1 MVPGYLRSRGER
13 GETKEIDISA
23 LPANSSRGK
32 FNKPISKECK
42 PSFGRKERPMHC
54 QLKQGQYYSVHGVDH
69 LQVRFVAFHA
79 IPNVRHY
86 PRPIKPIQDSL
97 VLMRAV
103 RTDGWCKL
111 VFLEQLL
118 NKRILAALG
127 SDWTCCS
134 DMSVCACIRGNEHHA
149 NICL

>member
-1 MVPGYLRSRGER
+1 
-13 GETKEIDISA
+13 
-23 LPANSSRGK
+23 
-32 FNKPISKECK
+32 
-42 PSFGRKERPMHC
+42 MHC

-103 RTDGWCKL
+103 RTDG
-111 VFLEQLL
+111 
-118 NKRILAALG
+118 
-127 SDWTCCS
+127 
-134 DMSVCACIRGNEHHA
+134 
-149 NICL
+149 